1 MKWLAHIQKRHT
13 SLSKSSQ
20 SCVLWIIIHFLSL
33 SLFFYLL
40 SFSSLHYF
48 FFSLAFSLLLSSF
61 PFFLGFL
68 LVSSFA
74 NMPLF
79 NNHQEAKFTSYAI
92 KIYEVRGLVWWQDV
106 RFQKINL
113 KLTWQDCDWTF
124 EHCVEF

>member
-20 SCVLWIIIHFLSL
+20 SCVLWIIIYFL
-33 SLFFYLL
+33 SLFFFFYFPSLL
-40 SFSSLHYF
+40 SITFSSLLPFLYSYH
-48 FFSLAFSLLLSSF
+48 LF
-61 PFFLGFL
+61 PFFLCFL
-68 LVSSFA
+68 LISSFA